1 MSFSLSEIYIRN
13 CTATAFLIMISLKL
27 NWVSLCLYF
36 FLFLLLLLIKINISE
51 VLLLKGKL
59 EQVSLVPVIFP
70 ILPWAVTNDLGPSA
84 KDYINLDKISKCSV
98 MLTSFGAKWHSSG
111 WTITTE
117 EKILFFPL
125 RIANEGIRWT
135 LFSPG
140 KAEGQIWVL
149 LALNI

>member
-1 MSFSLSEIYIRN
+1 
-13 CTATAFLIMISLKL
+13 MILLKL

-59 EQVSLVPVIFP
+59 EQVSLVAVIFP

-98 MLTSFGAKWHSSG
+98 MLTSFGAKWHSPDQ
-111 WTITTE
+111 TITTE
-117 EKILFFPL
+117 GKILFFPL
-125 RIANEGIRWT
+125 RTANEGIRWT
-135 LFSPG
+135 LILFPR
-140 KAEGQIWVL
+140 KAEGQTPVL